1 MPVDLRV
8 LRTFVSAAHLQNFRE
23 TAERLSLSQP
33 TVSAQ
38 IRELEGEIGEPLFDR
53 AGRRVRLNTAGEAF
67 LPHAEMILRDYAAAL
82 KELGE
87 QRRGAV
93 DRVAIAVSPEP
104 ARALLPRALRHLL
117 LARPSALVSV
127 EVVPSR
133 EVGGLVDSGE
143 ADVGIAQVPA
153 EPSMDR
159 LRCRELMRDRVVLA
173 ARHDGHDHDQAP
185 AFWRQLLEEQ
195 TLISHGHPG
204 YWNDLLQ
211 RLEDEGIHPR
221 TMPVTQV
228 ELTKRFVEEGLGV
241 SFLPERSVRRE
252 LLEGRLMEVPAP
264 GLQLPDAVTFLLVPD
279 APLPESVRQFID
291 AVRESLHLQGT
302 LAE

>member
-1 MPVDLRV
+1 MDLRV
-8 LRTFVSAAHLQNFRE
+8 LRTFVSAARLENFRE

-38 IRELEGEIGEPLFDR
+38 IRELEEEIGEPLFDR
-53 AGRRVRLNTAGEAF
+53 AGRRVRLNPAGEMF
-67 LPHAEMILRDYAAAL
+67 LPHAEQILKDYASAMQDL
-82 KELGE
+82 SDH
-87 QRRGAV
+87 RRGEV
-93 DRVAIAVSPEP
+93 ERVAIAVSPEP
-104 ARALLPRALRHLL
+104 ARSLLPRALRHLL
-117 LARPSALVSV
+117 SVRPSAVVSV

-133 EVGGLVDSGE
+133 EVGGIVASGA

-153 EPSMDR
+153 DPSQNR

-173 ARHDGHDHDQAP
+173 ARHDGNDHDQAP
-185 AFWRQLLEEQ
+185 AYWRQLLEEQ
-195 TLISHGHPG
+195 ILISHGHPG
-204 YWNDLLQ
+204 YWNALLQ

-264 GLQLPDAVTFLLVPD
+264 GLALPDAVTFMLLPD
-279 APLPESVRQFID
+279 APLAEPVRQFID
-291 AVRESLHLQGT
+291 AVRESLHLQGA

>member
-1 MPVDLRV
+1 MDLRV

-33 TVSAQ
+33 TVSAH
-38 IRELEGEIGEPLFDR
+38 IRDLEVEMGEDLFDR
-53 AGRRVRLNTAGEAF
+53 AGRRVRLNPAGELL
-67 LPHAEMILRDYAAAL
+67 LPHAEEILRNYAAAVQDL
-82 KELGE
+82 SL
-87 QRRGAV
+87 QRRGEV
-93 DRVAIAVSPEP
+93 ERVAIGVSPEP
-104 ARALLPRALRHLL
+104 ARTLLPRALRRFLA
-117 LARPSALVSV
+117 ARPTARISV

-133 EVGGLVDSGE
+133 EVSSLLASGA
-143 ADVGIAQVPA
+143 ADVGIAQAPA
-153 EPSMDR
+153 DPSQSS
-159 LRCRELMRDRVVLA
+159 LRCRELMRDRVVLV

-185 AFWRQLLEEQ
+185 AYWRQLLEEQ

-264 GLQLPDAVTFLLVPD
+264 GLALPDAVTFLLVPD
-279 APLPESVRQFID
+279 APLPDTVKQFLD
-291 AVRESLHLQGT
+291 ALRKELHIE
-302 LAE
+302 AELT

>member
-1 MPVDLRV
+1 MDLRV
-8 LRTFVSAAHLQNFRE
+8 LRTFVSAARLENFRE

-38 IRELEGEIGEPLFDR
+38 IRELEEEIGEPLFDR
-53 AGRRVRLNTAGEAF
+53 AGRRVRLNPAGEMF
-67 LPHAEMILRDYAAAL
+67 LPHAEQILKDYASAMQDL
-82 KELGE
+82 SDH
-87 QRRGAV
+87 RRGEV
-93 DRVAIAVSPEP
+93 ERVAIAVSPEP
-104 ARALLPRALRHLL
+104 ARSLLPRALRHLL
-117 LARPSALVSV
+117 SVRPSAVVSV

-133 EVGGLVDSGE
+133 EVGGIVASGA

-153 EPSMDR
+153 DPSQNR
-159 LRCRELMRDRVVLA
+159 LRCRELMRDRGVLA
-173 ARHDGHDHDQAP
+173 ARHDGNDHDQAP
-185 AFWRQLLEEQ
+185 AYWRQLLEEQ
-195 TLISHGHPG
+195 ILISHGHPG
-204 YWNDLLQ
+204 YWNALLQ

-264 GLQLPDAVTFLLVPD
+264 GLALPDAVTFMLLPD
-279 APLPESVRQFID
+279 APLAEPVRQFID
-291 AVRESLHLQGT
+291 AVRESLHLQGA

>member
-1 MPVDLRV
+1 VDLRV
-8 LRTFVSAAHLQNFRE
+8 LRTFVSAARLENFRE

-38 IRELEGEIGEPLFDR
+38 IRELEEEIGEPLFDR
-53 AGRRVRLNTAGEAF
+53 AGRRVRLNPAGEMF
-67 LPHAEMILRDYAAAL
+67 LPHAEQILKDYASAMQDL
-82 KELGE
+82 SDH
-87 QRRGAV
+87 RRGEV
-93 DRVAIAVSPEP
+93 ERVAIAVSPEP
-104 ARALLPRALRHLL
+104 ARSLLPRALRHLL
-117 LARPSALVSV
+117 SVRPSAVVSV

-133 EVGGLVDSGE
+133 EVGGIVASGA

-153 EPSMDR
+153 DPSQNR
-159 LRCRELMRDRVVLA
+159 LRCRELMRDRGVLA
-173 ARHDGHDHDQAP
+173 ARHDGNDHDQAP
-185 AFWRQLLEEQ
+185 AYWRQLLEEQ
-195 TLISHGHPG
+195 ILISHGHPG
-204 YWNDLLQ
+204 YWNALLQ

-264 GLQLPDAVTFLLVPD
+264 GLALPDAVTFMLLPD
-279 APLPESVRQFID
+279 APLAEPVRQFID
-291 AVRESLHLQGT
+291 AVRESLHLQGA